1 MRGNHREEWRLKLI
15 PLLTKLEAAFIHDF
29 FGLENDEC
37 PKNMEY
43 FAKAVN
49 VYRNKLAKVSAAS
62 EVTAEDLEG
71 EIEELLEHEKPQL
84 VEAMPE
90 IFVLAWVEDSIRST
104 VR

>member
-1 MRGNHREEWRLKLI
+1 
-15 PLLTKLEAAFIHDF
+15 
-29 FGLENDEC
+29 
-37 PKNMEY
+37 MEY

-84 VEAMPE
+84 VEAMPA
-90 IFVLAWVEDSIRST
+90 IFELAWVEDSIRST